1 MGKILCA
8 TRGGPAAVE
17 AQEAAIERAI
27 QQGDDLI
34 FFYVVN
40 VDFLSKAHYVLR
52 SDVVTEQMDHMAE
65 FLMTMAVE
73 RAEARGK
80 AATYIV
86 RHGVF
91 ADELEDTVREEGITL
106 VVLGRPA
113 HEESIFRLESLH
125 RFAGKIAAETGVEV
139 WIPGLEEHP

>member
-17 AQEAAIERAI
+17 AQEAAIERALE
-27 QQGDDLI
+27 QDDDLI

-40 VDFLSKAHYVLR
+40 VEFLSHAHYALR

-73 RAEARGK
+73 RAEAKGK
-80 AATYIV
+80 AARYVIK
-86 RHGVF
+86 HGDF
-91 ADELEDTVREEGITL
+91 APELKKTVREEGITL

-113 HEESIFRLESLH
+113 HENSVFRLESLR

-139 WIPGLEEHP
+139 WIPGLEEHH